1 MAFIQ
6 LRDLS
11 VTFNAEAEPVHAL
24 RHVDLEIEEGDLV
37 AIVGRSGSGKSTL
50 ANVIGLL
57 LTPSGGGYQLD
68 GRPVGDLSRHEAA
81 RVRNERIGFVF
92 QRYHLMPRLTAL
104 ENVCL
109 PLTYRKHHPLSQQE
123 ALDRAGRCLDRVGLA
138 DRADHWPTTLSGG
151 EQQRVAIARAI
162 VNDPSVLLAD
172 EPTGA
177 LDTANG
183 DNIADMLQTMSE
195 RDGRT
200 VVVITHDERVAG
212 RCRRQIR
219 IRDGRLG
226 ADMLGDG
233 ILGDDGRGDVP

>member
-11 VTFNAEAEPVHAL
+11 VTFNAQAMLVHAL

-57 LTPSGGGYQLD
+57 LTPSQGIYELNGQ
-68 GRPVGDLSRHEAA
+68 PVGDLSRHAAA
-81 RVRNERIGFVF
+81 RVRNERIGFIF
-92 QRYHLMPRLTAL
+92 QRYHLMPRMTAL
-104 ENVCL
+104 QNVCL
-109 PLTYRKHHPLSQQE
+109 PLTYRKHPPISREE
-123 ALDRAGRCLDRVGLA
+123 ALARAEHCLDRVGLA
-138 DRADHWPTTLSGG
+138 DRAGHWPTTLSGG

-183 DNIADMLQTMSE
+183 DNIATMLQTMSE

-200 VVVITHDERVAG
+200 VVIITHDERVAD

-219 IRDGRLG
+219 ISDG
-226 ADMLGDG
+226 MLVDG
-233 ILGDDGRGDVP
+233 GRGDAH